1 MDNIRLLPYCCPQS
15 YNISLVVDI
24 SSLTYTGEESIVLIF
39 SEPSSIIKLHVS
51 LPVKITK
58 LSNKSTGE
66 ELLYTSH
73 PYDIIEIALN
83 QVIQGDF
90 TLNISFQGKIASDTK
105 GFYASFQES
114 ETMLI
119 THFEPT
125 YARKAIPCFDEPG
138 LKSKFSLQITTDS
151 EYTVISNMPGQSI
164 SSESNTKT
172 TTFQESPLMSC
183 YLLHWTICKHSSIST
198 LLENTEIRLYARNPS
213 FSEDFLI
220 LAKDTLAY
228 YNTLFSIPYPLPK
241 IDLIS
246 VFNMS
251 VRAMENWGCITFH
264 CTCIEKLPGETFQK
278 FFRDCRTLCHEISH
292 MWFGNLVTMAWWN
305 DLWLNEGFARFM
317 EFKCLDKIRTQ
328 YRTWL
333 KFITEV
339 TYTALNIDFPVSRSH
354 PVEILCLDPEQISK
368 YFDSISYLK
377 GASVLRMLEELMGEE
392 NFDNA
397 IRVYLDKYKW
407 KNVTSQDFFSTMSE
421 FTKVDVIEIMT
432 TWTQQAGFP
441 LVTVAK
447 IQDGLFKVTQ
457 KAYDNEATGLW
468 MIPIKYVT
476 DKGQI
481 GFYLLDSEE
490 GVIEADAI
498 WIKINYQSRCFY
510 RVLYEDN
517 TDLLKDIKNLS
528 VEDRYGFI
536 QDTFAHYTNGL
547 LDFPTLHKIIMAL
560 VPEYEYTIVNTI
572 VSFIQGNLGDQLIG
586 EYIRK
591 MLEDFL
597 MPLWDK
603 YGYDGESS
611 DLDFE
616 SLKKKYCKIL
626 LNDCKSEKVAKDIL
640 ERVRD
645 DPKEVDIYY
654 KCLIVLDYLD
664 EAKTLAETS
673 YIFCNSVLIS
683 SNSYELIKRAFR
695 LCLKYDKEDTEFEYD
710 KYVFG
715 ALYSRHEVYPNDNF
729 FRVMVDE
736 YIETDNQTY
745 REEIYKLII
754 IYSSNIYYKVPEIE
768 SFIEGHLEKLNKAP
782 VEGCI
787 PEILLECLEKFNSGF
802 KIESN
807 NEEALKYFAD
817 IKQKA

>member
-1 MDNIRLLPYCCPQS
+1 M
-15 YNISLVVDI
+15 
-24 SSLTYTGEESIVLIF
+24 
-39 SEPSSIIKLHVS
+39 S

-58 LSNKSTGE
+58 LTNKSTGE
-66 ELLYTSH
+66 ELFYTSK
-73 PYDIIEIALN
+73 PFDIIEIALN
-83 QVIQGDF
+83 QEVQGDF
-90 TLNISFQGKIASDTK
+90 ILDISFQGTVVLDTK

-138 LKSKFSLQITTDS
+138 LKSKFSLKITTES
-151 EYTVISNMPGQSI
+151 SYTVISNMPGQCE
-164 SSESNTKT
+164 SSEPNTKT

-183 YLLHWTICKHSSIST
+183 YLLHWTICKHPSIST
-198 LLENTEIRLYARNPS
+198 SLENTEISLYARNPS
-213 FSEDFLI
+213 FSEDFLS
-220 LAKDTLAY
+220 LAKDTLSY
-228 YNTLFSIPYPLPK
+228 YNTLFGIPYPLPK
-241 IDLIS
+241 MDLIS
-246 VFNMS
+246 VFSISYLDMS

-264 CTCIEKLPGETFQK
+264 CSCLEKLPGETFQK
-278 FFRDCRTLCHEISH
+278 FFRDSRTVCHEISH

-317 EFKCLDKIRTQ
+317 EFKCLDKIRAK

-354 PVEILCLDPEQISK
+354 PVEIVCLDPEQISK

-377 GASVLRMLEELMGEE
+377 GASVLRMLEELMGEG

-397 IRVYLDKYKW
+397 IQVYLDRYKW

-421 FTKVDVIEIMT
+421 FTKVDVTKIMT

-441 LVTVAK
+441 LVTVSK
-447 IQDGLFKVTQ
+447 VQDGLFKVTQ

-468 MIPIKYVT
+468 MVPIKYVT
-476 DKGQI
+476 DKGEI
-481 GFYLLDSEE
+481 GFYLLDTEE
-490 GVIEADAI
+490 GVIEADTI
-498 WIKINYQSRCFY
+498 WIKANYQSRCFY
-510 RVLYEDN
+510 RVLYEDY

-528 VEDRYGFI
+528 VEDRYGFV
-536 QDTFAHYTNGL
+536 QDTFAHYINGL

-560 VPEYEYTIVNTI
+560 VPEYEYTLVNTI
-572 VSFIQGNLGDQLIG
+572 VSFVQGNLADPLLGGHIW
-586 EYIRK
+586 K

-616 SLKKKYCKIL
+616 SLKNIYCKIL
-626 LNDCKSEKVAKDIL
+626 LNDCKSEKVAKEIL
-640 ERVRD
+640 ERVKE
-645 DPKEVDIYY
+645 DPNEVDTYY
-654 KCLIVLDYLD
+654 KCLIVLDYLE

-673 YIFCNSVLIS
+673 FKFCNAVFTS

-695 LCLKYDKEDTEFEYD
+695 LCLKCGREDTDFEYD

-715 ALYSRHEVYPNDNF
+715 ALYSRHEIFPNDSF

-736 YIETDNQTY
+736 YIEIDIPPY
-745 REEIYKLII
+745 REEIFKLIT

-768 SFIEGHLEKLNKAP
+768 VFIEEHLEKLNRVP

-787 PEILLECLEKFNSGF
+787 PEILLECLEKYRSGF

-807 NEEALKYFAD
+807 NEEALKYFSD
-817 IKQKA
+817 MKQKS